1 MKSAQ
6 GQRNVMLL
14 SSLISGDKITAMT
27 ATQILMKAEEIYKQT
42 SKSFAKDDDLT
53 IDFQGT
59 SLEKALE

>member
-1 MKSAQ
+1 
-6 GQRNVMLL
+6 MLL
-14 SSLISGDKITAMT
+14 SSFISGDKITAMT
-27 ATQILMKAEEIYKQT
+27 ASYALMKAGKIPKQT